1 MTADRSRRQRRI
13 AKILSAQ
20 SGRPVLSQEELRDR
34 LGRGGFSV
42 TQATLSRDL
51 RALGVMKGPGGYML
65 PGRGPGGGRG
75 ERAGAVPIDQGLR
88 SSLGRGLVSV
98 EAAGTLVVIRTEPG
112 HASAL
117 ALEIDR
123 TPPKGAAGTVAGDD
137 TIFVAARTA
146 AGAKA
151 LARFFRESAGLR

>member
-1 MTADRSRRQRRI
+1 MTADRSKRQRRI
-13 AKILSAQ
+13 AEILSAP
-20 SGRPVLSQEELRDR
+20 SDRPVLSQEELRDR

-51 RALGVMKGPGGYML
+51 RALGVMKGPGGYVL
-65 PGRGPGGGRG
+65 PRQGATGGRG
-75 ERAGAVPIDQGLR
+75 SVPIDQGLR

-98 EAAGTLVVIRTEPG
+98 EAAGTLVVLRTEPG

-137 TIFVAARTA
+137 TIFVAARSA
-146 AGAKA
+146 PAAKA

>member
-1 MTADRSRRQRRI
+1 MTADRSKRQRRI
-13 AKILSAQ
+13 AEILSAP
-20 SGRPVLSQEELRDR
+20 SDRPVLSQEELRDR

-51 RALGVMKGPGGYML
+51 RALGVMKGPGGYVL
-65 PGRGPGGGRG
+65 PRQGAPGGRG
-75 ERAGAVPIDQGLR
+75 SVPIDQGLR

-137 TIFVAARTA
+137 TIFVATRSLA
-146 AGAKA
+146 AAKA
-151 LARFFRESAGLR
+151 LAKFFRESAGLR

>member
-1 MTADRSRRQRRI
+1 MTADRSKRQRRI
-13 AKILSAQ
+13 AEILSAP
-20 SGRPVLSQEELRDR
+20 SDRPVLSQEELRDR
-34 LGRGGFSV
+34 LVRGGFSV

-51 RALGVMKGPGGYML
+51 RALGVMKGPGGYVL
-65 PGRGPGGGRG
+65 PRQGASGAGGRG
-75 ERAGAVPIDQGLR
+75 SVPIDQGLR

-137 TIFVAARTA
+137 TIFVATRSLA
-146 AGAKA
+146 AAKA